1 MFYNS
6 RRITRSFLKEI
17 KDNSLLNEGKKTV
30 DSYQKLKDIQKKE
43 KINDCLLVRYMRK
56 RGIKQPQSIFE
67 EEIDNYMK
75 NKKLRKI
82 DLSRINLKISNILK
96 KQKTR
101 SINKVMKSSPDIF
114 EPSKGNTTKKLT
126 EINHKLTLSPRKKK
140 LNQIQNK
147 INYLFTHIKYL
158 IISKLFI
165 LY

>member
-6 RRITRSFLKEI
+6 RRITKSFLKEI
-17 KDNSLLNEGKKTV
+17 KDNSLSNEGKKTV

-82 DLSRINLKISNILK
+82 YLRRINIKISNILK
-96 KQKTR
+96 NQKTR
-101 SINKVMKSSPDIF
+101 SINKAMKSSPDIF
-114 EPSKGNTTKKLT
+114 EASKDNTTKK
-126 EINHKLTLSPRKKK
+126 
-140 LNQIQNK
+140 
-147 INYLFTHIKYL
+147 
-158 IISKLFI
+158 
-165 LY
+165 

>member
-6 RRITRSFLKEI
+6 RRITKSFLKEI
-17 KDNSLLNEGKKTV
+17 KDNSLSNEGKKTV

-82 DLSRINLKISNILK
+82 D
-96 KQKTR
+96 
-101 SINKVMKSSPDIF
+101 
-114 EPSKGNTTKKLT
+114 
-126 EINHKLTLSPRKKK
+126 
-140 LNQIQNK
+140 
-147 INYLFTHIKYL
+147 
-158 IISKLFI
+158 
-165 LY
+165 